1 MSRFTPPGR
10 LPGTAAALGIWLV
23 VVVACSTLVWTV
35 ISAAGDSFTH
45 RSSALPA
52 APGGPAGGSVG
63 PAATVGRSPGTAP
76 VSARP
81 SARASDRPSS
91 TGARG
96 EASAAGPRASSTTG
110 SAASGGSGGGRVDS
124 NGSGRPDTSAGG
136 SDDAPSRPAGGGGS
150 GSGSG
155 SSGSGSS
162 GSGSSGSGTT
172 TPAPPPA
179 TPTRSRTWTGAAGVV
194 TTRCTGTVIE
204 LSGASASA
212 DGYTVE
218 VKERGPQRVEVEF
231 EGRGEDTVEDTRVRA
246 RCVDGTPVYQVDSD
260 G

>member
-1 MSRFTPPGR
+1 MSRFTRPR
-10 LPGTAAALGIWLV
+10 QLSGTAAAVGVWF
-23 VVVACSTLVWTV
+23 VVVAVCSTLVWTV

-52 APGGPAGGSVG
+52 APGSPADGSVG
-63 PAATVGRSPGTAP
+63 PAATVSTSPGASP
-76 VSARP
+76 SARP
-81 SARASDRPSS
+81 SGRASGGPSS

-96 EASAAGPRASSTTG
+96 EASAAGSRASSTTG
-110 SAASGGSGGGRVDS
+110 AGASAGSGAGRES
-124 NGSGRPDTSAGG
+124 GTGRPGTTAGG
-136 SDDAPSRPAGGGGS
+136 SDDAPPRPAGGG

-162 GSGSSGSGTT
+162 GSGSSGSGTS

-179 TPTRSRTWTGAAGVV
+179 TPTRSRTWTGAPGVV
-194 TTRCTGTVIE
+194 TTRCTGPVIE

-218 VKERGPQRVEVEF
+218 VKDRGPQRVEVEF
-231 EGRGEDTVEDTRVRA
+231 EGRGEDTVQDTRVRA
-246 RCVDGTPVYQVDSD
+246 RCVGGTPVYQVEADD
-260 G
+260 